1 MWVRHTCFPVNVSWD
16 ASIPAHCRYTELHE
30 NSLLWESH
38 GLNRLPLL
46 HCRGQPEAW
55 EPAEAAAARALT
67 ALLDAA
73 ELCSGDHRKSDSR
86 LALGLGVC
94 SRYDFILSLCLYEWR
109 RRESWANWR
118 QKGVNTV
125 SGAFTWERMAAKYL
139 YLCLRHLCPS
149 GLSCAMS
156 PALTLACQVENSVD
170 SLSEHWPEHMLI
182 NLGLYRLRD
191 SVMALLG
198 SISWARKKSLAS
210 NASIISPI
218 LSWDPETEWLV

>member
-38 GLNRLPLL
+38 RLNKLPLL

-94 SRYDFILSLCLYEWR
+94 SRYDFILSLCLSEWR

-139 YLCLRHLCPS
+139 YLCLPPPLSLRTLMCYEPCADTGLPS
-149 GLSCAMS
+149 WEQCRFTFW
-156 PALTLACQVENSVD
+156 TLARAHAHQPGPLQAE
-170 SLSEHWPEHMLI
+170 
-182 NLGLYRLRD
+182 GLCHGPTRFY
-191 SVMALLG
+191 
-198 SISWARKKSLAS
+198 
-210 NASIISPI
+210 
-218 LSWDPETEWLV
+218 